1 MAVKHIRST
10 IETGSIRMIAQDTRN
25 ENAATSG
32 TGDGRPAAPLPTRRA
47 GLARRTLSRLLSLSL
62 FYKVLIANSAIVLLG
77 AVAGTVIT
85 QRITSARPN
94 ESWDIPLVITFA
106 GAGILLT
113 WALNALLLRA
123 ALSPL
128 DRLQQVVK
136 RVREGDMSVRAHP
149 TPLADVQ
156 LTRLGET
163 LNQMLDEVGSYE
175 EQVRALSGAL
185 IYAQEEERQ
194 RIARELHDDTGQVLT
209 LLLIRLKLLEA
220 QPGADQLA
228 AQIAELRGL
237 VSSAID
243 QVRRLALNLRPPT
256 IDQLGLLPSL
266 RSLGASFTE
275 STHIQ
280 VKLDLPREQI
290 TLSPER
296 TVAIYRVVQEALTN
310 VAKHANAHL
319 VTVTLTLTPPGTNP
333 RQLRA
338 VIHDDG
344 GGFAPEALPNHTL
357 RRAESVRGVGLFG
370 MEERA
375 RLAGGALSV
384 QSAPEQGTT
393 ITLTVPLE
401 RTSVGAVRSTHST
414 HEANSDSTPGA
425 PANTV
430 AATAHEALTHDH
442 AN

>member
-1 MAVKHIRST
+1 
-10 IETGSIRMIAQDTRN
+10 MIVQDTERKTETTN
-25 ENAATSG
+25 GSVGARGMSADANKRPSAQAQSG
-32 TGDGRPAAPLPTRRA
+32 VA
-47 GLARRTLSRLLSLSL
+47 GRTLSRLLSLSL

-77 AVAGTVIT
+77 AVVGTIVT
-85 QRITSARPN
+85 QRITSARPHQ
-94 ESWDIPLVITFA
+94 SWEVPLVCIFA
-106 GAGILLT
+106 VAGILLT

-128 DRLQQVVK
+128 ARLQTVVK
-136 RVREGDMSVRAHP
+136 RVREGDLSVRAQP
-149 TPLADVQ
+149 TPLDDAQ

-163 LNQMLDEVGSYE
+163 LNQMLDEVEGYE

-228 AQIAELRGL
+228 DQIAELRGL

-266 RSLGASFTE
+266 RSLAASFTE
-275 STHIQ
+275 STHIE
-280 VKLDLPREQI
+280 VKMDLPRESI
-290 TLSPER
+290 TLAPER

-310 VAKHANAHL
+310 AAKHANAHL
-319 VTVTLTLTPPGTNP
+319 VTVTLSLTSPDFGP

-338 VIHDDG
+338 VIRDDG
-344 GGFAPEALPNHTL
+344 VGFSPEALPSHTL

-375 RLAGGALSV
+375 RLAGGALKL
-384 QSAPEQGTT
+384 QSAPQQGTT
-393 ITLTVPLE
+393 VTLTVPLE
-401 RTSVGAVRSTHST
+401 RTSVGAHRAPHDGSYVADTP
-414 HEANSDSTPGA
+414 AVDGASDGKAITY
-425 PANTV
+425 
-430 AATAHEALTHDH
+430 DH

>member
-1 MAVKHIRST
+1 
-10 IETGSIRMIAQDTRN
+10 MIAQDTATKT
-25 ENAATSG
+25 AAPIASEVAP
-32 TGDGRPAAPLPTRRA
+32 GDGARPDADKRPPMQEPS
-47 GLARRTLSRLLSLSL
+47 GVMGRTLARLLSLSL

-77 AVAGTVIT
+77 AVVGTFIT
-85 QRITSARPN
+85 QRITSAQPN
-94 ESWDIPLVITFA
+94 QSWDFPLVCIFA

-113 WALNALLLRA
+113 CALNALLLHA

-128 DRLQQVVK
+128 DRLQTVVK
-136 RVREGDMSVRAHP
+136 RVREGDLSVRAQP
-149 TPLADVQ
+149 TPLDDAQ

-163 LNQMLDEVGSYE
+163 LNQMLDEVEGYE

-228 AQIAELRGL
+228 SQIAELRGL

-275 STHIQ
+275 STRIE

-290 TLSPER
+290 TLAPER

-319 VTVTLTLTPPGTNP
+319 VTVTLSLSPAGSSQ
-333 RQLRA
+333 RQLCA

-344 GGFAPEALPNHTL
+344 VGFAPEALPNHTL

-375 RLAGGALSV
+375 RLAGGALKV
-384 QSAPEQGTT
+384 QSAPQQGTT
-393 ITLTVPLE
+393 VTLTVPLE
-401 RTSVGAVRSTHST
+401 RTSVGAKHTS
-414 HEANSDSTPGA
+414 HEANLDASHTTTEMADET
-425 PANTV
+425 T
-430 AATAHEALTHDH
+430 TEHDEALTHDH